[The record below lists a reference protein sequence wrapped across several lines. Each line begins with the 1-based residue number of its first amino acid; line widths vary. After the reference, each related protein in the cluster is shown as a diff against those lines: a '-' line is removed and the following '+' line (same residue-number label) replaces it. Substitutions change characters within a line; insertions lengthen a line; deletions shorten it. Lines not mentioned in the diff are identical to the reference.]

1 MNCKLV
7 VALGIAAAVFTEAN
21 AQAHVAAAAGPW
33 FANATQ
39 ELVFGI
45 GHGCSG
51 ADTYRLKVDIP
62 AGVTA
67 VRPMA
72 SDFGKPTVSKD
83 AAGAVTSVTWQ
94 KADADALDEDLA
106 YYKLVLKVKTP
117 DKPFTT
123 LYFAAHQTCRAK
135 DGTLTT
141 VEWVG
146 LPGDPVPDGGKAAEP
161 AAAFPLLPTRAP
173 GWNQY
178 TVPVAMADLSAYF
191 KDASIVWKGAQAY
204 SANANTQTQI
214 KATAGASAL
223 TALSAGDVIWVK
235 Y

>member
-1 MNCKLV
+1 MNRALFA
-7 VALGIAAAVFTEAN
+7 ALGAATVLTFVASAD
-21 AQAHVAAAAGPW
+21 AHVAAASGPW

-39 ELVFGI
+39 ELVFTI

-67 VRPMA
+67 VRPMT
-72 SDFGKPTVSKD
+72 SDFGKASVTKD
-83 AAGAVTSVTWQ
+83 SAGAVTSVTWQ
-94 KADADALDEDLA
+94 KADADALDEDIA
-106 YYKLVLKVKTP
+106 YYRLTLKVKTP

-141 VEWVG
+141 VDWVG

-161 AAAFPLLPTRAP
+161 AAAFPLLPARAP

-178 TVPVAMADLSAYF
+178 TVPVAVTDLATYF
-191 KDASIVWKGAQAY
+191 KDAAIVWKGAQAF
-204 SANANTQTQI
+204 SANPSTQTQI
-214 KATAGASAL
+214 KSTAGVTTL
-223 TALSAGDVIWVK
+223 TSLAAGDVVWVK